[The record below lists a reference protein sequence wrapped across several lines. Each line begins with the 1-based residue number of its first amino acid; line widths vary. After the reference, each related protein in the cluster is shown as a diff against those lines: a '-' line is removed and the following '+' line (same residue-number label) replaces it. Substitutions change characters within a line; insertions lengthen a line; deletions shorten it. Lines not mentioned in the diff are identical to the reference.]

1 MLCNLWTTIEPG
13 DLPYQVLTQMYQL
26 HDAQNGLKSPMP
38 TCYEPQNT
46 YKEADGEI
54 NPRAKTID
62 YILFKSFLPYQVI
75 FKVVCF

>member
-1 MLCNLWTTIEPG
+1 M
-13 DLPYQVLTQMYQL
+13 PYQVLTQMYQL
-26 HDAQNGLKSPMP
+26 HDAQSGLKSSMP

-75 FKVVCF
+75 FKVIFIFLKN